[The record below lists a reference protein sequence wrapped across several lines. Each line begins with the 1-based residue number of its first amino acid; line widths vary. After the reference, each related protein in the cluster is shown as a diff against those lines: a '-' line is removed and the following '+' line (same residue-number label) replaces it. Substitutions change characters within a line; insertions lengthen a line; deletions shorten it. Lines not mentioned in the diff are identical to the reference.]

1 MSKDNTIWHVFYH
14 FYRFFVL
21 FSCYIFTNHWLTLI
35 SKSSN
40 SSNHFIYIYPCR
52 QIMLHGTQDLVFY
65 ALKALLKSKSNTRDF
80 SELFSLTFILRIVLL
95 HLNDAYLFFNCILIR
110 NTTTYLQL
118 LTKLPKMKKIAIFL
132 LFSLRNL
139 LFRCGD
145 IEANR
150 GPKYLSL
157 TFCHW
162 NLSGLTTHNS
172 NKISLLQAYIT
183 QHNYDLICLSETFP
197 NSSIETNNDRISID
211 G

>member
-1 MSKDNTIWHVFYH
+1 M
-14 FYRFFVL
+14 
-21 FSCYIFTNHWLTLI
+21 
-35 SKSSN
+35 
-40 SSNHFIYIYPCR
+40 
-52 QIMLHGTQDLVFY
+52 
-65 ALKALLKSKSNTRDF
+65 

-95 HLNDAYLFFNCILIR
+95 HLNDVYLFFNCILIK
-110 NTTTYLQL
+110 NITTYLQL
-118 LTKLPKMKKIAIFL
+118 LTKLSKMKKIAIFL

-145 IEANR
+145 IEANP
-150 GPKYLSL
+150 GPKYSSL

-162 NLSGLTTHNS
+162 NLNGLTTHNS
-172 NKISLLQAYIT
+172 IKISLLQAYIT